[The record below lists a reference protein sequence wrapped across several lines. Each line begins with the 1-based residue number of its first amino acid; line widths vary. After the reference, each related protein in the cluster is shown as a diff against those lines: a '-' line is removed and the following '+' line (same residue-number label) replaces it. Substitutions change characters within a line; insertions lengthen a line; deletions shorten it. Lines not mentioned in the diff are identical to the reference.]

1 MLRGTAKMDGP
12 AVLNNQHPPRP
23 SLFSRLRC
31 CARGQTAKG
40 PADCSS
46 AARVRLTLV
55 HDHRLRDE
63 GTSYHYATPAAF
75 ADAAPDRSKL
85 RLEPLAKADQGS
97 AALPGRPASRV
108 RKTAEAAEA
117 ARKQRDTWWKLPRY
131 TASRSQLSSGFSVSP
146 VRPGALGQDG
156 LDFEKGQAYGTSD
169 ASRSCKAVSPL
180 CSRSG
185 VNLSI
190 ANHIC
195 CQMMW

>member
-85 RLEPLAKADQGS
+85 RLEPLAKADQGWS
-97 AALPGRPASRV
+97 AALPGRPASRFV
-108 RKTAEAAEA
+108 RQPKRLRQPGSKGILGSYRAIQLRAVSY
-117 ARKQRDTWWKLPRY
+117 PRG
-131 TASRSQLSSGFSVSP
+131 SRSRPCDQGHWGSTGLISKRPKPTARAMRRGHAKRCRRFAAGPALSS
-146 VRPGALGQDG
+146 Q
-156 LDFEKGQAYGTSD
+156 
-169 ASRSCKAVSPL
+169 SRTTYVA
-180 CSRSG
+180 R
-185 VNLSI
+185 
-190 ANHIC
+190 
-195 CQMMW
+195 

>member
-85 RLEPLAKADQGS
+85 RLEPLAKADQGWS
-97 AALPGRPASRV
+97 AALPGRPASRFV
-108 RKTAEAAEA
+108 RQPKRLRQPGSKGILGSYRAIQLRAVSY
-117 ARKQRDTWWKLPRY
+117 PRG
-131 TASRSQLSSGFSVSP
+131 SRSL
-146 VRPGALGQDG
+146 RPGALGQDG

-185 VNLSI
+185 VKLSI
-190 ANHIC
+190 ANHVC